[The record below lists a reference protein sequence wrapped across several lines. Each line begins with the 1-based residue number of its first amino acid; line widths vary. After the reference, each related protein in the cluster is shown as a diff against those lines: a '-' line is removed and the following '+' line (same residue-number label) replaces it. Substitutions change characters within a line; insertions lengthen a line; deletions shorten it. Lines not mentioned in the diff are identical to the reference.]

1 MIIYIVCY
9 WVLLIAC
16 GVLIR
21 QNEKGNKQIYQKIA
35 NEFGSMSLKEAEG
48 LLKKQTNYFFKENP
62 KTGFFLRHLAYF
74 FQFIFILLYFFT
86 PFLSMVYWLSVLF
99 IFFQLTLIADIIA
112 ILYVKK
118 VYSKNEIE
126 LFWKEYLDNHPTN
139 LLKVALDNGYYTPKS
154 NVLLINRSILLLIF
168 SATVALIQFFYHNFG
183 V

>member
-1 MIIYIVCY
+1 MIIHIVCY
-9 WVLLIAC
+9 WLLLIAC

-21 QNEKGNKQIYQKIA
+21 QNEKGNKQTYQKIA
-35 NEFGSMSLKEAEG
+35 NEFGSISIKDAEG
-48 LLKKQTNYFFKENP
+48 LLKENP
-62 KTGFFLRHLAYF
+62 RTGFFLRHLAYF

-154 NVLLINRSILLLIF
+154 NVLLINRSILLLVF
-168 SATVALIQFFYHNFG
+168 SATVALIQFFYHDFG